1 MDNSTVALLELVIA
15 KLWNIRDD
23 DDPSIEVLAE
33 MAADGLLHLLEVFR
47 QSIFDAFQDLARF
60 QPIWIQ

>member
-33 MAADGLLHLLEVFR
+33 MAADGLLHLLDYHVGIPPYLMAVIDPEAV
-47 QSIFDAFQDLARF
+47 
-60 QPIWIQ
+60 